1 MVTQKLV
8 ERGTLTKLTKYEN
21 NYICWTDPRV
31 RKYSNL
37 IYFILDFI
45 L

>member
-1 MVTQKLV
+1 MVTQKLI

-31 RKYSNL
+31 RNSQIVL
-37 IYFILDFI
+37 ILFDI
-45 L
+45 